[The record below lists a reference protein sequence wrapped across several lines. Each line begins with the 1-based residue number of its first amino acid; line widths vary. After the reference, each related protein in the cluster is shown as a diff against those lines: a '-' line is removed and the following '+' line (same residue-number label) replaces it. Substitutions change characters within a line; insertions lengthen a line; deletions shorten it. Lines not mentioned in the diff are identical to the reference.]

1 MVFTR
6 RTWLAVALVVGFG
19 SSPAIA
25 KDPVAPKKGAANA
38 DLALL
43 PVDSELV
50 LGLNFQQLQASALW
64 KQFVQPMMM
73 QGDVQKKMAEF
84 QALCGFDPMSA
95 VKTMTIGMKG
105 LDDSGG
111 KKPDGVIVAHGMDK
125 TKMTTCLDKVK
136 ASAKKGGDEITR
148 DGDIFT
154 VKSKDGDTV
163 MFSFSDATTAVIVIG
178 TKATKDG
185 LKAVMKGGSKLAT
198 SPAFLDMYRKTNTSD
213 TVWLLIN
220 GNSAAFNKLGAMG
233 MKPKAVFGS
242 INVTKDLT
250 AAMRLRLASADEAKN
265 MQKQLAPMVQQAAG
279 MFDKLAVSA
288 EAADL
293 KINLSLSNQ
302 KLLALVKLAGGMGG
316 GQSSGSAA
324 PPAPAPAPAKKP

>member
-1 MVFTR
+1 MLQPNVR
-6 RTWLAVALVVGFG
+6 AMRKARG
-19 SSPAIA
+19 SDGSNRSRSI
-25 KDPVAPKKGAANA
+25 
-38 DLALL
+38 
-43 PVDSELV
+43 E
-50 LGLNFQQLQASALW
+50 
-64 KQFVQPMMM
+64 
-73 QGDVQKKMAEF
+73 
-84 QALCGFDPMSA
+84 
-95 VKTMTIGMKG
+95 MT
-105 LDDSGG
+105 
-111 KKPDGVIVAHGMDK
+111 V
-125 TKMTTCLDKVK
+125 CLDKEN
-136 ASAKKGGDEITR
+136 ASAKKGGDENTR

>member
-6 RTWLAVALVVGFG
+6 RTWLAVALVIGFG
-19 SSPAIA
+19 SSPALA
-25 KDPVAPKKGAANA
+25 APKNA

-50 LGLNFQQLQASALW
+50 LGLNFSQLQTSALW
-64 KQFVQPMMM
+64 KQFVEPMMM

-84 QALCGFDPMSA
+84 KALCGFDPMQA

-105 LDDSGG
+105 LDDTGG

-125 TKMTTCLDKVK
+125 SKMTACIDKVK
-136 ASAKKGGDEITR
+136 ASAKKTGDEITR
-148 DGDIFT
+148 DGDVFT
-154 VKSKDGDTV
+154 VKTKDGETV
-163 MFSFSDATTAVIVIG
+163 MFAFSSATTAVIVVG
-178 TKATKDG
+178 SKATKDG
-185 LKAVMKGGSKLAT
+185 LKTVMKGGSKLAT
-198 SPAFLDMYRKTNTSD
+198 SPAFLDMFRKTNTSD
-213 TVWLLIN
+213 TVWLLVN
-220 GNSAAFNKLGAMG
+220 GNSAAFNKLGSMG

-242 INVTKDLT
+242 INVTKNLT
-250 AAMRLRLASADEAKN
+250 ASMRLRLASADEAKN
-265 MQKQLAPMVQQAAG
+265 MQKQLAPMVQQASG

-302 KLLALVKLAGGMGG
+302 KLMALIKMAGGMSGG
-316 GQSSGSAA
+316 G
-324 PPAPAPAPAKKP
+324 PPPPAPAKKP

>member
-6 RTWLAVALVVGFG
+6 RTWLAVALVFGFG
-19 SSPAIA
+19 SSPALA
-25 KDPVAPKKGAANA
+25 APKANA

-84 QALCGFDPMSA
+84 TALCGFDPMQA

-125 TKMTTCLDKVK
+125 TKMTVCIDKVK
-136 ASAKKGGDEITR
+136 ATAKKGGDDITR
-148 DGDIFT
+148 DGDVFT
-154 VKSKDGDTV
+154 IKSKDGETV
-163 MFSFSDATTAVIVIG
+163 MFAFSDATTAVIVIG
-178 TKATKDG
+178 KHATKDG
-185 LKAVMKGGSKLAT
+185 LKTVMKGGSKLAT
-198 SPAFLDMYRKTNTSD
+198 SPAFLDMYKKTNTAD

-242 INVTKDLT
+242 INVTKDLK

-265 MQKQLAPMVQQAAG
+265 MQKQLAPMVQQASG
-279 MFDKLAVSA
+279 MFDKLAVTA

-302 KLLALVKLAGGMGG
+302 KLLALVKMAGGMG
-316 GQSSGSAA
+316 APA
-324 PPAPAPAPAKKP
+324 PAPTPPAPAPAKRP